1 MSSFHPVTSELFD
14 QLETGQKESMKLLK
28 PKVLFVSLNVRYT
41 FSVSVFHPSK
51 RATCCSVSYAAFA
64 LITH

>member
-51 RATCCSVSYAAFA
+51 RGTCCSVSYTAFA
-64 LITH
+64 LL